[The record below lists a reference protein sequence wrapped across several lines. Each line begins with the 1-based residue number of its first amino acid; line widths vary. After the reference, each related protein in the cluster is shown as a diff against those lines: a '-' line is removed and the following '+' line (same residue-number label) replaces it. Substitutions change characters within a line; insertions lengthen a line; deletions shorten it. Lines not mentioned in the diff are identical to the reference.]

1 MVTMHRSRPPALWL
15 AVVVV
20 MLLAACSGTATPTPR
35 PSATAMPTPSPTPSP
50 TPLPPDTMSISV
62 LGIGIGTFDLAAI
75 PVASLRNDARF
86 HGAASV
92 VVHFVTH
99 RSGRTLGSLDSVPV
113 NLRPGEMLAVTA
125 DCTDACNGAT
135 SVNATVTV
143 GSWPTSI
150 GPAFTTASGAYAC
163 QPCHSGHGY
172 GDVKATL
179 TPSSAVA
186 AGVAVVGFAV
196 CENRA
201 GAILGGGSEQ
211 FVWQAGPSLSADIPV
226 VLNAAPSSCS
236 LSASTGW

>member
-1 MVTMHRSRPPALWL
+1 MHRSRPPALWL
-15 AVVVV
+15 AGVMV
-20 MLLAACSGTATPTPR
+20 MLLAACSGTHTPR
-35 PSATAMPTPSPTPSP
+35 PTPSATANPTPTPTASP
-50 TPLPPDTMSISV
+50 TPLPPDTLSV
-62 LGIGIGTFDLAAI
+62 GVLAVGVGTFDLAAI
-75 PVASLRNDARF
+75 PVASLRNDAKF

-99 RSGRTLGSLDSVPV
+99 RSSRTLGSLDSVPV
-113 NLRPGEMLAVTA
+113 NLRPGETLAVTA

-150 GPAFTTASGAYAC
+150 GPTFTIASAAYAC

-179 TPSSAVA
+179 TPSSAVS

-236 LSASTGW
+236 VGASTGW

>member
-1 MVTMHRSRPPALWL
+1 MPRSGFPVLWL
-15 AVVVV
+15 AGVVV
-20 MLLAACSGTATPTPR
+20 MLLAACSGTATPTPT
-35 PSATAMPTPSPTPSP
+35 PSATPAPTPTPTPSP
-50 TPLPPDTMSISV
+50 TPLPPDTMSVGVI
-62 LGIGIGTFDLAAI
+62 GIGIGTFDLAAI
-75 PVASLRNDARF
+75 PVASLSNDAKF

-99 RSGRTLGSLDSVPV
+99 RSGRTLGALDSVPV
-113 NLRPGEMLAVTA
+113 NLRPGETLAVTA

-135 SVNATVTV
+135 SVVATVTV

-150 GPAFTTASGAYAC
+150 GPTFTTASAAYAC
-163 QPCHSGHGY
+163 QPCHAGHGY

-179 TPSSAVA
+179 TPSSAVS

-211 FVWQAGPSLSADIPV
+211 FVWQAGSSLSADIPV
-226 VLNAAPSSCS
+226 VLNAAPSSCT
-236 LSASTGW
+236 LGASTGW

>member
-1 MVTMHRSRPPALWL
+1 MPRTRCPVLWL
-15 AVVVV
+15 AGATL
-20 MLLAACSGTATPTPR
+20 MLLSACSGAATPTP
-35 PSATAMPTPSPTPSP
+35 SVTPTPAPTPTPTPSP
-50 TPLPPDTMSISV
+50 TPLPPDTMSVGV

-75 PVASLRNDARF
+75 PVASLRNDAKF

-113 NLRPGEMLAVTA
+113 NLGPGETLAVTA

-143 GSWPTSI
+143 ASWPTSI
-150 GPAFTTASGAYAC
+150 GAVFNTASAAYAC
-163 QPCHSGHGY
+163 QRCRSGHGY
-172 GDVKATL
+172 GEVKAML
-179 TPSSAVA
+179 TPSSAVS

-196 CENRA
+196 CQNRA
-201 GAILGGGSEQ
+201 GVILGGGSEQ
-211 FVWQAGPSLSADIPV
+211 FVWQAGSSLSADVPV

-236 LSASTGW
+236 IGASTGW